1 MTPCIRRTVPPAI
14 RFFRQ
19 EAPDRVDAVH
29 RASTPFV
36 HQVSAQRYANAR
48 RLLRSLDCFAMMTE
62 AATISTPL
70 LESVEVSAV
79 VGSLVTVAMFGAA
92 TFGFIFFRVGAK
104 RARWRPT
111 YTGLGIWSAG
121 SLSAGIVTAVRGEL
135 LEVGFATIFFL
146 TSAGIWTQVVFHKRR
161 MAALRAAKRT
171 D

>member
-1 MTPCIRRTVPPAI
+1 
-14 RFFRQ
+14 
-19 EAPDRVDAVH
+19 
-29 RASTPFV
+29 
-36 HQVSAQRYANAR
+36 
-48 RLLRSLDCFAMMTE
+48 MMTE
-62 AATISTPL
+62 AATIPTPL

-79 VGSLVTVAMFGAA
+79 VGSVVTVAMFGAA
-92 TFGFIFFRVGAK
+92 AFGFIFFRVGAK

-121 SLSAGIVTAVRGEL
+121 SLIAGIVTAVRGEL